1 VNVTNWITAI
11 VAVAALLLSIYNVYI
26 QRKDRL
32 PSLWLYMDARNEPG
46 DEPLGLE
53 WAEERLKDRI
63 YSCRV
68 VNQGSVPT
76 QVRAVRLFFENGREV
91 PFPESSIEKE
101 WLFEHEY
108 CFLPNKL
115 PYGSPRS
122 VLPVT
127 LQPFESVRFA
137 AWKKDF
143 HRTLQK
149 AGFRG
154 YAQFRVGVVDSLGKV
169 HAVKE
174 HVEVDPDPS
183 LEDASPD

>member
-1 VNVTNWITAI
+1 MNVTDWITAI
-11 VAVAALLLSIYNVYI
+11 VAVAALVLSIYNGYI

-32 PSLWLYMDARNEPG
+32 PSLRLTMDARHEPG
-46 DEPLGLE
+46 SKPVGLE
-53 WAEERLKDRI
+53 SDRI

-76 QVRAVRLFFENGREV
+76 QVRAVRLFFENGRSE
-91 PFPESSIEKE
+91 PFPRSSIEKE

-108 CFLPNKL
+108 CFLPNRL

-143 HRTLQK
+143 LRTMQN

-154 YAQFRVGVVDSLGKV
+154 FAQFSVGVVDSLNKV
-169 HAVKE
+169 HTGEAVA
-174 HVEVDPDPS
+174 EVYLDPS